1 MAASLE
7 PEIGDVFARCQSY
20 YLDNEG
26 SLSRTGSAY
35 AAVREALT
43 AMLEVM
49 ALLHAELY
57 RDQGYKVDKQHPGYL
72 IKSYRGLLFRIPY
85 HVLPTF
91 PSDESLPAIWDL
103 SRKIRNSSKSTISI
117 SGSNVLR
124 KLFEIVGD
132 IDFCE
137 YFRVAHGFDRVVRN
151 LDGDA
156 NVMCLKLTVS
166 NPDPVWKWDEQRP
179 TADAL
184 AEAIKPAVLKQSTFK
199 MDYVGDIAHFGITE
213 ISNIVIAL
221 DGDGKSAGLVKTHAG
236 QEVPLT
242 SVDWLPNQMND
253 PIDMGRYIDW
263 LARAIKSLQRE
274 GDMRKCLKRCASLSR
289 ILYLPRITDDIAALV
304 DEHRPFLLNYQLG
317 QLQRLCAM
325 LNTLEGKRQTK
336 LAAIAEA
343 QQTRLSAELE
353 TLGQIEPEAPQRFAN
368 EAHSIANRLLTYVQ
382 TDD

>member
-1 MAASLE
+1 
-7 PEIGDVFARCQSY
+7 
-20 YLDNEG
+20 
-26 SLSRTGSAY
+26 
-35 AAVREALT
+35 
-43 AMLEVM
+43 MLEVM